1 MPFDLDHALRY
12 LIAAEGS
19 DLHLKVPAYPLVR
32 LHGKL
37 EPIVGTERLTPQ
49 DTERVLHEMLNDPN
63 KLAEFEAENE
73 VDFSYALE
81 GLARFRVNAFRQKG
95 FVSLVLRAIPVNIK
109 SIEELSLPPVIRK
122 LAEEERGI
130 ILLTGT
136 TGSGKSTTLAAMIDH
151 MNRTMHKHIVT
162 IEDPIEFLHPDRNSI
177 VNQRE
182 VGQDTASFKRALRRV
197 LRQDPDVIL
206 VGEMRDEETVQTAL
220 SAAETGHL
228 VLSTLHTVD
237 ASESINRIIDFFE
250 PHQQSQARAM
260 IAGTLKGIVSQRL
273 VRTADGNGRVATAE
287 ILVMTGRVHDMII
300 DPKLTGQLPEV
311 IAEGGYY
318 GMQTF
323 DQHLLQHL
331 EAGRITMEEAVHV
344 ATSPHDFKLMVAA
357 AGKPK
362 GEGQAQH
369 PGAAK
374 RRAEPRGR
382 RPASRRVAEPRRRRA
397 PAPPPAPPPAA
408 PAAAAGRRSPAPPC
422 PVRRRRRR
430 RRRPRASS
438 GRRSVRRGLTRPA
451 GPSEGSALAPESSR
465 ERTRFARA
473 DHAGAVQRDAVPGR
487 VRPPELQAPEGAPRR
502 VGRDPGQGR
511 VDGRL
516 PGRGHFEHAGSGGL
530 GRMMKKAMT
539 GEGTTLMK
547 MSGSG
552 EVFLADHGPGHPPDL
567 PRERLHHGQRA
578 EPARVRRR
586 HRLGHQADPG
596 GASAAMAGGLY
607 NIELRGTGWVAI
619 LSDGPPV
626 LLNVASAPTFADA
639 QAAITW
645 SSGVSTSIKTDF
657 KMKNL
662 IGKGSG
668 ETIQMAFGGQ
678 GWVLVQPSEGQVAA
692 GGRQQRQR
700 RRAGQPA
707 RAASADRSDVDD
719 VAVVGGVVHDLVAV
733 RAPPAGLER
742 GAAGGVAQRLAAP
755 PVRAPQ
761 SASSR
766 SAPASSR
773 PLSVS
778 S

>member
-300 DPKLTGQLPEV
+300 DPKMTGQLPEV

-323 DQHLLQHL
+323 DQHLLEHL

-357 AGKPK
+357 GGKPK

-369 PGAAK
+369 PGA
-374 RRAEPRGR
+374 PRETSSL
-382 RPASRRVAEPRRRRA
+382 ASPEELPGVANV
-397 PAPPPAPPPAA
+397 A
-408 PAAAAGRRSPAPPC
+408 PAAAPVAAPAESPAPP
-422 PVRRRRRR
+422 
-430 RRRPRASS
+430 
-438 GRRSVRRGLTRPA
+438 A
-451 GPSEGSALAPESSR
+451 GPPAP
-465 ERTRFARA
+465 
-473 DHAGAVQRDAVPGR
+473 
-487 VRPPELQAPEGAPRR
+487 QAPAPSY
-502 VGRDPGQGR
+502 PS
-511 VDGRL
+511 
-516 PGRGHFEHAGSGGL
+516 A
-530 GRMMKKAMT
+530 
-539 GEGTTLMK
+539 
-547 MSGSG
+547 
-552 EVFLADHGPGHPPDL
+552 PP
-567 PRERLHHGQRA
+567 
-578 EPARVRRR
+578 
-586 HRLGHQADPG
+586 
-596 GASAAMAGGLY
+596 
-607 NIELRGTGWVAI
+607 
-619 LSDGPPV
+619 
-626 LLNVASAPTFADA
+626 ASAP
-639 QAAITW
+639 
-645 SSGVSTSIKTDF
+645 
-657 KMKNL
+657 
-662 IGKGSG
+662 
-668 ETIQMAFGGQ
+668 
-678 GWVLVQPSEGQVAA
+678 
-692 GGRQQRQR
+692 
-700 RRAGQPA
+700 
-707 RAASADRSDVDD
+707 
-719 VAVVGGVVHDLVAV
+719 
-733 RAPPAGLER
+733 PPGF
-742 GAAGGVAQRLAAP
+742 
-755 PVRAPQ
+755 
-761 SASSR
+761 
-766 SAPASSR
+766 
-773 PLSVS
+773 
-778 S
+778 